1 MVIGVFPI
9 SARVGGVASI
19 TTTVLVAVALLPA
32 LSTAV
37 YVIVYVPGVLV
48 STLPLVVT

>member
-1 MVIGVFPI
+1 MVTRLAPLIL
-9 SARVGGVASI
+9 RVGGVAS